1 MSTEWRKI
9 DMLSF
14 DPSRPFNSLPPLP
27 PEKDVESKP
36 ILKKCIE
43 ARSALAELKILGD
56 SIPNQAVLIN
66 TIPLLE
72 AKGSSEIENI
82 VTTTDK
88 LFRFACDSEEKSDHP
103 TKEALRYRSALFD
116 GFLSIQ
122 SRPLCVATAIEICS
136 AIKGSSMNI
145 RTVSGTALANDR
157 NGDVIY
163 TPPAGES
170 LIREKLS
177 NWENYLHSETEID
190 PLIRMAVTHYQ
201 FEAIHPFTDGN
212 GRTGRI
218 INLLFLTHEG
228 LLSQPVLYLSRYIL
242 THKSDYYT
250 LLLNVT
256 QSQTW
261 EPWILFMLS
270 AVLET
275 ARWTAKKISAIRD
288 LIEHTVAYV
297 RQKLPKIYSRE
308 LVDAIFV
315 QPYCRISNLV
325 DQDIAKRETASVYL
339 KQLCEIGVLQEE
351 KSGREKIFIHPK
363 FMQLLSHD
371 EHEFKNYDLA

>member
-1 MSTEWRKI
+1 
-9 DMLSF
+9 MLSF
-14 DPSRPFNSLPPLP
+14 DPSKPFNSLPPLP